1 MSEETKV
8 TTETASEETTTETTQ
23 DSSNESVIAES
34 KKYRKRAQEAEARLS
49 ALEKKMDS
57 AKQAELKKKE
67 EWKTLYEE
75 QATKVESLSAN
86 AEKWNSYEEN
96 RKSSLLEKH
105 PEDEREKLSTLDLD
119 TLEYLTEK
127 INTAKANAPEVAGNP
142 RKEYKTPPKDW
153 TKLSQS
159 ELRENWDDIVKDAVE
174 RSKANVKRL

>member
-8 TTETASEETTTETTQ
+8 TTETASEGTTTETTQ
-23 DSSNESVIAES
+23 DSSNDGLIAES

-75 QATKVESLSAN
+75 QLAKVESLSAN

-105 PEDEREKLSTLDLD
+105 PEDEREKLSSLDLD

-127 INTAKANAPEVAGNP
+127 INNVKPNAPEVIGRTNP
-142 RKEYKTPPKDW
+142 ESVSLDEVWDMDQKAR
-153 TKLSQS
+153 QN
-159 ELRENWDDIVKDAVE
+159 NWKDIVAQYRK
-174 RSKANVKRL
+174 K